1 MNLANIE
8 IVIKNMMNKLKD
20 QFPIGTSSIP
30 AHICESVD
38 QVSDT
43 NIELIKS
50 DYWISADFRK
60 VSNLCTINKLRRIN
74 SDHIS
79 LTLSGRYILQL
90 EHNQPADLIR

>member
-50 DYWISADFRK
+50 DY
-60 VSNLCTINKLRRIN
+60 
-74 SDHIS
+74 
-79 LTLSGRYILQL
+79 
-90 EHNQPADLIR
+90 